1 MAKANRNHVGTLRTL
16 GYFYRFTWRHNKR
29 YPLYLVLSILLKAVV
44 PFPNIMFPKYIID
57 ELIGGKSIEKLVL
70 YTALLIGSN
79 LVISSLLSVC
89 NHLLQF
95 INMRTNKLLD
105 FVIINKAMAMD
116 YEHIENA
123 SVLNMSEKATSSMK
137 WGTWGMYGVTS
148 KTVEILAGI
157 ITLAG
162 LGYVFSTVE
171 WWIVALVLLFVAS
184 NMYFGAKLSEANHRF
199 WGKMS
204 GYNRMFDY
212 FRGILKDFKFGKDI
226 RLYDASGLILSRQQE
241 SIQFNRKISG
251 EWSSLNVK
259 YNMLFNFLNV
269 LQQMVLYGYFAA
281 KVFAN
286 AITIGSFTMYIAAA
300 SALKDSIENV
310 FGETL
315 RLREQAKY
323 LAEFVRFAELEDV
336 KPRGQEALP
345 AERDFVIEFRK
356 VSFKYP
362 GSSEMILKDFSITI
376 PFGQKLSVVG
386 MNGAG
391 KTTFIKLLTRLYD
404 PTEGQILLN
413 GVDIRTI
420 ELAEYEKLF
429 SVVFQD
435 FAIFAFSMKE
445 NIQMTM
451 GDQAEKL
458 QEVIDKAGLTSVV
471 ETLDKGV
478 DTAVYKYF
486 DEDGVEFSGGE
497 TQKIALARSLYKDAP
512 VVVLDEPTAA
522 LDPIAEYEIYNR
534 FNEIISGK
542 TAVYISHRLSSCR
555 FCDVIAVFHQGRLI
569 QYGSHDE
576 LMLEPEGKY
585 AEMFNAQA
593 QYYVD
598 EGTAQA
604 G

>member
-1 MAKANRNHVGTLRTL
+1 MDKHNSVGLAKTLS
-16 GYFYRFTWRHNKR
+16 YFYRFTWRHNKK
-29 YPLYLVLSILLKAVV
+29 YPLYIVLSIALKAIQ
-44 PFPNIMFPKYIID
+44 PFPNILIPKSIID
-57 ELIGGKSIEKLVL
+57 ELLGGKSMEKLVM
-70 YTALLIGSN
+70 YTALLIGIN

-105 FVIINKAMAMD
+105 FVIIGKAMEMD
-116 YEHIENA
+116 YEHVENA
-123 SVLNMSEKATSSMK
+123 EILNLSKKATSSMK

-148 KTVEILAGI
+148 KTVEIIAGI

-162 LGYVFSTVE
+162 LGYVFSSVE
-171 WWIVALVLLFVAS
+171 WWITALILLFVIA
-184 NMYFGAKLSEANHRF
+184 NMYYGAKLSDANHGF
-199 WGKMS
+199 WERMS
-204 GYNRMFDY
+204 GYHRRFEY
-212 FRGILKDFKFGKDI
+212 FRNILKDFRFGKDI
-226 RLYDASGLILSRQQE
+226 RLYDAGGLILSRQRE
-241 SIQFNRKISG
+241 SIQYGRKMAG
-251 EWSSLNVK
+251 EWSSMNVK
-259 YNMLFNFLNV
+259 YNLFFNFLNV
-269 LQQMVLYGYFAA
+269 MQQMLLYGYFAA
-281 KVFAN
+281 KVFVGT
-286 AITIGSFTMYIAAA
+286 ITVGSFTMYIAAA
-300 SALKDSIENV
+300 SALKDSIQNV
-310 FGETL
+310 FGETMG
-315 RLREQAKY
+315 LREQAKY
-323 LAEFVRFAELEDV
+323 LAEFVRFAELPDV
-336 KPRGQEALP
+336 KPRGHGALP
-345 AERDFVIEFRK
+345 AERDFVIEFRN

-362 GSSEMILKDFSITI
+362 GSEQMILKDFSMTI

-404 PTEGQILLN
+404 PTEGEILLN

-420 ELAEYEKLF
+420 DLAEYAKLF

-435 FAIFAFSMKE
+435 FAVFAFSMKE

-451 GDQAEKL
+451 GDEADKL
-458 QEVIDKAGLTSVV
+458 REVVDKAGLTEVV
-471 ETLDKGV
+471 GELEKGA

-555 FCDVIAVFHQGRLI
+555 FCDVIAVFHEGRLI

-576 LMLEPEGKY
+576 LIRQPDGKY

-598 EGTAQA
+598 EAMSV
-604 G
+604 

>member
-1 MAKANRNHVGTLRTL
+1 MLANHNATAGLVKTLR
-16 GYFYRFTWRHNKR
+16 YFYRFTWRHNKR
-29 YPLYLVLSILLKAVV
+29 YPLYMVLNIALKAVQ
-44 PFPNIMFPKYIID
+44 PFPNIILPKYIID
-57 ELIGGKSIEKLVL
+57 ELLGGKSIEKLVM
-70 YTALLIGSN
+70 YTALLIGIN
-79 LVISSLLSVC
+79 LVISSLLSVV

-105 FVIINKAMAMD
+105 FVIINKAMEMD

-123 SVLNMSEKATSSMK
+123 EVLNLSKKATSSMK

-148 KTVEILAGI
+148 KTVEIIAGI

-162 LGYVFSTVE
+162 LGYVFSSVE
-171 WWIVALVLLFVAS
+171 WWITALILLFVAA
-184 NMYFGAKLSEANHRF
+184 NMYFGAKLSEANHGF
-199 WGKMS
+199 WSRMS
-204 GYNRMFDY
+204 GYHRKFDY
-212 FRGILKDFKFGKDI
+212 FRGILKDFRFGKDI
-226 RLYDASGLILSRQQE
+226 RLYDASGLVLSRQRE
-241 SIQFNRKISG
+241 SIEYGRRMVG

-259 YNMLFNFLNV
+259 YNTLFNLLNV
-269 LQQMVLYGYFAA
+269 MQQMLLYGYFAA
-281 KVFAN
+281 KVFVGT
-286 AITIGSFTMYIAAA
+286 ITIGSFTMFIAAA
-300 SALKDSIENV
+300 STLKDSIQNV
-310 FGETL
+310 FGETMG
-315 RLREQAKY
+315 LREQAKY
-323 LAEFVRFAELEDV
+323 LAEFVQFAELPNV
-336 KPRGQEALP
+336 KPRGHQALP
-345 AERDFVIEFRK
+345 AERDFVIEFRN

-404 PTEGQILLN
+404 PTEGVILLN
-413 GVDIRTI
+413 GIDIRTI
-420 ELAEYEKLF
+420 DLAEYAKLF

-435 FAIFAFSMKE
+435 FAIFAFSVKE

-451 GDQAEKL
+451 GDEADKL
-458 QEVIDKAGLTSVV
+458 REVIDKAGLTDVV
-471 ETLDKGV
+471 GELEKGA

-555 FCDVIAVFHQGRLI
+555 FCDVIAVFHDGRLI

-576 LMLEPEGKY
+576 LMRDQSGKY

-593 QYYVD
+593 QYYVE
-598 EGTAQA
+598 EGASVSA
-604 G
+604 